1 MIYLILQIIFSSAFT
16 LIIKWAQMRG
26 REDVIAIGAVNY
38 IVAALAILPF
48 VFQIDFSATSSD
60 SQLENQTARVESA
73 EFASAQIESGS
84 ANETDSLVKAET
96 KAKNLARSPVMG
108 AMITGGA
115 MGGIYFIA
123 FFFAIYAIKT
133 VGASSASVVSVLS
146 ILMPIIVASFYWGQ
160 HPNTLQII
168 GIGLAL
174 VALSLIGAQKK
185 PKQPAVSAVE
195 LASESSTEPAP
206 IKNAPTEPVA
216 PAPWVI
222 PTVLIV
228 FFLLCGCSRI
238 FQEAFKFVSQPHLRP
253 VFLFSAFTIAGI
265 PSLILLIN
273 RRRWLTP
280 LEVTFGI
287 FLGLSNILQTHFIL
301 KAFEYFAGFIVFPV
315 SSAGGVLL
323 TTVLAT
329 GLLGE
334 RLTKRT
340 CIGIAIAVVA
350 LFLLHWLPT

>member
-133 VGASSASVVSVLS
+133 RGRLERVSRQRVVDSDADHCRVVLLGPASQYVTDHRNRIGASR
-146 ILMPIIVASFYWGQ
+146 
-160 HPNTLQII
+160 
-168 GIGLAL
+168 
-174 VALSLIGAQKK
+174 
-185 PKQPAVSAVE
+185 VE
-195 LASESSTEPAP
+195 LDRCSEKAEAASSIS
-206 IKNAPTEPVA
+206 
-216 PAPWVI
+216 
-222 PTVLIV
+222 
-228 FFLLCGCSRI
+228 C
-238 FQEAFKFVSQPHLRP
+238 
-253 VFLFSAFTIAGI
+253 
-265 PSLILLIN
+265 
-273 RRRWLTP
+273 
-280 LEVTFGI
+280 
-287 FLGLSNILQTHFIL
+287 
-301 KAFEYFAGFIVFPV
+301 
-315 SSAGGVLL
+315 
-323 TTVLAT
+323 
-329 GLLGE
+329 
-334 RLTKRT
+334 
-340 CIGIAIAVVA
+340 
-350 LFLLHWLPT
+350 